1 MRPVRVVIALLTA
14 VVATLAVCLPAIAQA
29 AAGWPQY
36 QQGPGR
42 VGSATAAPAAP
53 YRAAWQ
59 AKTGVG
65 DSTHVAG
72 LPAPVIEGDDAIV
85 VGRQDVTAIDITSGA
100 TAWTVARELGPSAPA
115 AVAPGSRVGGLI
127 LYPEGGGDESSSAT
141 ASASPAAAASASPTA
156 STACRTTTP
165 ASPGEP
171 RLVAIDADTR
181 KVAWRVPLP
190 GVSRTGAVVDGAIA
204 AVGTDGGSVV
214 AVDPSTGTVLWTKD
228 VGDCIDVPLAAANG
242 TLFVAVRSIQRQAPQ
257 IVALRETDGSTVWS
271 QPYIPRTSGSAA
283 GAPSVADGTVYVALS
298 DATVRAVDASTG
310 GERWAARLNAF
321 VGGAPPVIVGDAV
334 VVADTRGQV
343 YRLDAATGARVWDFA
358 LNTPVIGAAAVAAG
372 TVMVPT
378 SAGDVV
384 AFDLGSGREV
394 GRVGLGEG
402 AGLAMGL
409 SSQTIV
415 LSRTGPAAG
424 LVGLIHDPDGSLTA
438 IESPTVLKP
447 PLLLGAWALAAIPI
461 AALLLLAGRALQA
474 RLGAVG
480 PIGSAAV
487 QDWDPDAPDL
497 DGVGEGTGTD
507 DGEGDG

>member
-1 MRPVRVVIALLTA
+1 MRPVRVLIALPVA
-14 VVATLAVCLPAIAQA
+14 VLATLAVCLPAIAQA
-29 AAGWPQY
+29 AAGWPEY

-42 VGSATAAPAAP
+42 AGFATAAPAAP

-59 AKTGVG
+59 AKTGIG

-115 AVAPGSRVGGLI
+115 AVVPGSGVGGLI

-141 ASASPAAAASASPTA
+141 ASASPAAAASASA
-156 STACRTTTP
+156 VSTACRTTTP

-190 GVSRTGAVVDGAIA
+190 GVSRTGAVVDGGIA
-204 AVGTDGGSVV
+204 AVGTDGGSVL
-214 AVDPSTGTVLWTKD
+214 AVDPSSGKVLWTKD

-242 TLFVAVRSIQRQAPQ
+242 TVFVAVRSVQRQAPQ
-257 IVALRETDGSTVWS
+257 IVALRESDGSAVWS

-283 GAPSVADGTVYVALS
+283 GAPSVANGTLYVALS
-298 DATVRAVDASTG
+298 DATVRAVDAATG

-334 VVADTRGQV
+334 VIADTRGQV

-358 LNTPVIGAAAVAAG
+358 LNTPVIGAAAVAVG
-372 TVMVPT
+372 TVLVPT
-378 SAGDVV
+378 SDGDVV
-384 AFDLGSGREV
+384 AFDLASGRET

-402 AGLAMGL
+402 AGLAMAL

-415 LSRTGPAAG
+415 LSRTGPTAG
-424 LVGLIHDPDGSLTA
+424 LVGLVHDPNGSLTA

-447 PLLLGAWALAAIPI
+447 PFLLGAWALAAIPI

-474 RLGAVG
+474 RLGPVG
-480 PIGSAAV
+480 PIGSAAEE
-487 QDWDPDAPDL
+487 DWNPDDPGL
-497 DGVGEGTGTD
+497 DGVGGDTGTD
-507 DGEGDG
+507 AGEGDA